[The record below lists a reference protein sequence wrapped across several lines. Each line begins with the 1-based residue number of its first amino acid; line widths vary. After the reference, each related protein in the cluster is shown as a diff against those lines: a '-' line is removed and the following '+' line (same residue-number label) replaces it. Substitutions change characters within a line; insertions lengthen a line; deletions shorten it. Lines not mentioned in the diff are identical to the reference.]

1 MMSHNTE
8 DQCFIEEE
16 DGAENEADQGENV
29 DKVLKEEDAE
39 TDPSE
44 DGQSKTDE
52 YIFYEENGNSQFKRL
67 SQSVDDVIFGLDD
80 SHHSD
85 DEAQWSPLA
94 SRAQENEK
102 VSERQW
108 SPLASRAQENEK
120 VSERQ
125 WSPLASRAQENEKV
139 SERQWS
145 PLASRAQEN
154 EKVSE
159 RQWSPLASR
168 AQENEKV
175 SERQWSPLASRA
187 QENEKVSERQWSP
200 LASRAQ
206 ENEKVSERQ
215 WSPLASRAQ
224 ENEKV
229 SERQWSP
236 LASRG
241 RNSQESETAVN
252 QSSSV
257 DSSQHSS
264 HNEPFEDDSGGMIHL
279 VPSTDSNCTET
290 DEDEPPPHVY
300 HDMSPIQE
308 ETRGLIEN
316 LTNTT
321 LSLTINGHRP
331 MSAPREVFDTAPPP
345 KEVIYVDIQTVFHK
359 LSCVSNNINAT
370 RAALLV
376 ISSPM
381 VLIR

>member
-85 DEAQWSPLA
+85 DEA
-94 SRAQENEK
+94 
-102 VSERQW
+102 
-108 SPLASRAQENEK
+108 
-120 VSERQ
+120 
-125 WSPLASRAQENEKV
+125 
-139 SERQWS
+139 QWS